1 MIKKAGDSTPV
12 KVVMERDE
20 EGWWIPAE
28 PLPEDGIGEFDYGFV
43 LDDSSTVLPDPRSRR
58 QPNGVHGWS
67 RTFDADQFNW
77 SDRKWTGKQLAG
89 CIIYELHVGTFT
101 TEGTLTA
108 AIDRLD
114 HLVKL
119 GIDFVELMPVNA
131 FNGPHNWGYD
141 GVHWYAVDEGY
152 GGPLSYMH
160 FVDACHQAGLGVIQ
174 DVVYNHLG
182 PSGNYLPQ
190 FGPYMRNDSGANI
203 WGDSPNLDGEESDEV
218 RRYIIDNALMFLT
231 DYHVDGLRLD
241 AVHALHDTRAT
252 HLLEELNIDV
262 SARSTFLR
270 RPMPLIAESDL
281 NDPRL
286 ITARE
291 GGGYGLTAQWSDD
304 FHHALYVSL
313 TGDISGYYA
322 DFDSLTALGKVFE
335 SGFFHTGTRSS
346 FRGRTHGHPID
357 TWRTPTWRLVVC
369 SDNHDQI
376 GNRAKGE
383 RLSSKITPAQQAI
396 AAMLTLLSPFTPMIF
411 MGEEWGAE
419 TPWRFFT
426 SHPEPELAE
435 MVRAGRLEEFAQM
448 EWDTSDVPDPQ
459 DPRTFEVSRLDWSE
473 LERPGHAELLALT
486 RQLITI
492 RRTYPDF
499 TNPSFDEGR
508 ALSNDEAGWLLLE
521 RGNMIMV
528 VNFRDRPTEVDVGR
542 AVDPVITIGQI
553 DVVGDVVKLGPQSAM
568 AADATQD
575 LVFSAH
581 PRPDVSVRRSSG
593 DRP

>member
-1 MIKKAGDSTPV
+1 MIKKVGDSTPV

-152 GGPLSYMH
+152 GGPLSYMQ

-411 MGEEWGAE
+411 MGEEWGAG

-553 DVVGDVVKLGPQSAM
+553 EVVGDVVKLGPQSAM